1 MTKLAEESRFK
12 KSNAGEVPA
21 GSRKSRAAF
30 CFSLSFVL
38 LTNLK
43 QAEGL
48 GALTGDQNKSLNNFM
63 ITYIV
68 LQVENVFKKTKQ
80 NNNGKWAPDSWIPV
94 TSGISYFGSLWIW
107 LQMKGQGTLHCEFVF
122 WSCY

>member
-12 KSNAGEVPA
+12 KSNAGKVPA

-30 CFSLSFVL
+30 FFSLSFVL

-48 GALTGDQNKSLNNFM
+48 GALTGDQNKSLNDYLYCFAGGKCF
-63 ITYIV
+63 
-68 LQVENVFKKTKQ
+68 LKKNQTKQ
-80 NNNGKWAPDSWIPV
+80 QW
-94 TSGISYFGSLWIW
+94 
-107 LQMKGQGTLHCEFVF
+107 QMGP
-122 WSCY
+122 